1 MDSSAEL
8 KQVRITADG
17 SCLGNGTGATRAAVA
32 AILRCGPHSRA
43 VAGYIGSATNQQAEI
58 AAAAF
63 ALEALKEP
71 CAVTLRTDS
80 RYVVETMAGRFRRKT
95 NHDHWRRLDLAVA
108 PHRVTFEWVKG
119 HSGDAE
125 QEAADELAQ
134 EVARAGQADGARLRA
149 YAARF
154 GRAA

>member
-1 MDSSAEL
+1 MNTDPEL

-17 SCLGNGTGATRAAVA
+17 SCLGNGTATTRAAVA
-32 AILRCGPHSRA
+32 AILRFGPHSRA
-43 VAGYIGSATNQQAEI
+43 VADYIGSATHPQAEI
-58 AAAAF
+58 APPAF
-63 ALEALKEP
+63 ALEAHKEP

-80 RYVVETMAGRFRRKT
+80 RYVVETMAGRFRRKA
-95 NHDHWRRLDLAVA
+95 NHDHWRRLDLAAA

-119 HSGDAE
+119 HSGDPE

-134 EVARAGQADGARLRA
+134 EVARAGGADEGRLRT

-154 GRAA
+154 SRAA